1 MLFKKIIN
9 SSLMPLVYLV
19 GKQKEPKGYI
29 CITDMATTV
38 HSFLYTALLFTS
50 TITQAMPLPG
60 KGGTPLPLYKHL
72 KQPYYTAPG
81 GNEEVVY
88 SEYILKTGENADEKI
103 RKNIFIRVVA
113 DKKTCYVGEAVLVTC
128 KLYTRLKS
136 ESSFTRNPSFNGF
149 SVIDMQPS
157 HEGNYS
163 IEKIDG
169 REYNVFLLRKAQLY
183 PLQPGVLQLDIAE
196 VENNI
201 RFIKEAYF
209 QNQQEYQFNREQYLN
224 YLTSNFD
231 NASIPA
237 AAISHHKILVSSIPV
252 NITVKDFPAAGKPAA
267 FKGTAGNFSIKAS
280 LEKKQLTTDEAGKL
294 LVTISGAGN
303 MMLITAPEI
312 KWPGGME
319 VFEPKVSE
327 TLSKDNVPV
336 SGARYFEFAFTV
348 SQPGT
353 FTIPPVS
360 FSYFDAKAGRYK
372 TDSTQPIKL
381 EVVQGNGSTSS
392 TATIAE
398 GAPEKFFNK
407 IFTNRWWVAG
417 PVIGMIL
424 CGLFFWLRN
433 ENKKDKLA
441 AIALRQAKQESE
453 GSEPAIIQI
462 PADPLAPAAEQL
474 QKGNY
479 IEFYTTL
486 NSCLKNH
493 LAILLSIHPTDMNKK
508 NLADALDKRGTANS
522 IAVALSGLLDDI
534 EWQLYTPFA
543 DAAKMSEFYQRA
555 VEITAALNYS

>member
-1 MLFKKIIN
+1 
-9 SSLMPLVYLV
+9 MPLVYLV
-19 GKQKEPKGYI
+19 AKQKEPKDYI
-29 CITDMATTV
+29 CITDMATIV
-38 HSFLYTALLFTS
+38 HTFLYTALLFTS
-50 TITQAMPLPG
+50 VTIQAMPLPDKNSG
-60 KGGTPLPLYKHL
+60 MPLPLYNGF

-81 GNEEVVY
+81 GNEEAVY
-88 SEYILKTGENADEKI
+88 SEYILKTGENVDEKI

-113 DKKTCYVGEAVLVTC
+113 DKKTCYVGEPVLVTC

-149 SVIDMQPS
+149 SVIDMEPS

-209 QNQQEYQFNREQYLN
+209 QNQQEYQFNREQYLK

-231 NASIPA
+231 NAGIPA
-237 AAISHHKILVSSIPV
+237 AAISHHKILVSSNPV
-252 NITVKDFPAAGKPAA
+252 SITVKDFPAAGKPTA
-267 FKGTAGNFSIKAS
+267 FKGAAGSFSIKAA
-280 LEKKQLTTDEAGKL
+280 LEKKQLTTDDAGKI

-312 KWPGGME
+312 KWPAGVE

-327 TLSKDNVPV
+327 ELSKDNIPV
-336 SGARYFEFAFTV
+336 SGARYFEFAFTL

-353 FTIPPVS
+353 LIIPPVS
-360 FSYFDAKAGRYK
+360 FSYFDTKAGRYK
-372 TDSTQPIKL
+372 TDSTQAIKL
-381 EVVQGNGSTSS
+381 EVVQGNGSPGN

-398 GAPEKFFNK
+398 GGSEKFFNT

-441 AIALRQAKQESE
+441 AIALDKAKKESVQN
-453 GSEPAIIQI
+453 EPSISQI
-462 PADPLAPAAEQL
+462 PAEPLALAAEQL
-474 QKGNY
+474 HKGNHA
-479 IEFYTTL
+479 EFYTIL
-486 NSCLKNH
+486 NSCLKSH
-493 LAILLSIHPTDMNKK
+493 LAALFSIHPAEMNKK
-508 NLADALDKRGTANS
+508 TLVDALDKRGTANS
-522 IAVALSGLLDDI
+522 IALSLTGLLDDI

-543 DAAKMSEFYQRA
+543 DASKMNEFYQRA
-555 VEITAALNYS
+555 VEITAALNYR